1 MTAGR
6 EVVEDYTRIGLTL
19 RDHPMSFL
27 RADLRR
33 RRIVTCAEAG
43 ALPDGRWTFAAGLVL
58 VRQRPGSAKGVMFA
72 TLEDESGVINIVVWP
87 SLFEKQRGVVL
98 GAGLLAV
105 NGKIQRE
112 GDVVHLVAQR
122 LFDLTSDLS
131 SLSDRDG
138 ETFALP
144 HGRGDELRHGPPGPD
159 SRSPKEP
166 PMQVRNIYVPDLH
179 IDTLKIK
186 SRNFH

>member
-1 MTAGR
+1 
-6 EVVEDYTRIGLTL
+6 
-19 RDHPMSFL
+19 
-27 RADLRR
+27 
-33 RRIVTCAEAG
+33 
-43 ALPDGRWTFAAGLVL
+43 
-58 VRQRPGSAKGVMFA
+58 MFA
-72 TLEDESGVINIVVWP
+72 TIEDETGVVNVVVWP
-87 SLFEKQRGVVL
+87 SLFEKQRSVVL
-98 GAGLLAV
+98 GAGMLAV

-131 SLSDRDG
+131 SLSNRDG
-138 ETFALP
+138 QAFVLP

-166 PMQVRNIYVPDLH
+166 PIKARDIYVRDLH
-179 IDTLKIK
+179 IDTLRVK

>member
-1 MTAGR
+1 M
-6 EVVEDYTRIGLTL
+6 
-19 RDHPMSFL
+19 
-27 RADLRR
+27 
-33 RRIVTCAEAG
+33 
-43 ALPDGRWTFAAGLVL
+43 PDGRWTFVAGLVL

-87 SLFEKQRGVVL
+87 SLFEKQRSVVL

-112 GDVVHLVAQR
+112 GEVVHLVAQR
-122 LFDLTSDLS
+122 LFDLTSDLG
-131 SLSDRDG
+131 SLSDREG
-138 ETFALP
+138 ESFTLP
-144 HGRGDELRHGPPGPD
+144 YGRGDELRHGPPGRD

-166 PMQVRNIYVPDLH
+166 PVRTRDIFVPDLH